1 LFQNYSKN
9 VALDVKTLFS
19 FESNLTLFSKKKY
32 IYSFLEE
39 NIWPLCNLS
48 CILIRFMFKKK
59 KQNLT
64 YLLIFFSFCS
74 LILFALPHVVKLPM
88 TSLPIILASSP
99 LRNLTKPCSTSQIPK
114 PIQNS
119 TKQPPIHLLTKT
131 NLSVTIS
138 QLIITSPVLA
148 SESFDSI
155 SSDPSSGKIDL
166 ESILVTIDNFFNK
179 YPFFVAGC
187 TFTYL
192 VVYPAVM
199 FYLRKYKPISAM
211 NAFRKLKN
219 ESDSQLLDIR
229 DVKTLALLAS
239 PNLKF
244 LGKSSV
250 QVPFSENDEEGFLT
264 KVKGSFSDAENTVVC
279 VLDK

>member
-1 LFQNYSKN
+1 
-9 VALDVKTLFS
+9 
-19 FESNLTLFSKKKY
+19 
-32 IYSFLEE
+32 
-39 NIWPLCNLS
+39 
-48 CILIRFMFKKK
+48 
-59 KQNLT
+59 
-64 YLLIFFSFCS
+64 
-74 LILFALPHVVKLPM
+74 M

-155 SSDPSSGKIDL
+155 SSDPSSGKIDS

-279 VLDK
+279 VLDNFDGNSSKVAELLIKNGFKEAYYIRGGARGKNGWLAIQEELLPPPVHMYTAKNVKSSNNNEASVVGTEN